1 MRDLIG
7 VNLVKGIGVGV
18 EKEIPNLERDI
29 NSNMGDLVYKMKSAV
44 SFEHSSSVPASVSNI
59 NTRNSSSSVINNDN
73 GVTQNIT
80 FNNPV
85 KTPAE
90 TARAI
95 RKVGRELAFV

>member
-1 MRDLIG
+1 MMQSRI
-7 VNLVKGIGVGV
+7 
-18 EKEIPNLERDI
+18 
-29 NSNMGDLVYKMKSAV
+29 
-44 SFEHSSSVPASVSNI
+44 SFEQANSIPGSVSNI